1 MSTTVLLLEGAVI
14 FVGGGAI
21 GYVIRHYVALA
32 RRGSLEADI
41 EEKMLQAKREAR
53 VIEDEALGRASVL
66 REELKK
72 SEDRVLKQEER
83 LDKRERELS
92 QKEESLAK
100 EKAEMSVK
108 AKELEL
114 VRATILSKE
123 KELGSRLEEVAQ
135 LSREQARELL
145 IHKVTRESEEDINS
159 RLLKL
164 ARDGEARLEERAKD
178 IVVNAI
184 YRIGNAQVSQFTT
197 STVEIEN
204 EEIKG
209 KIIGK
214 EGRNIKTF
222 ERYAGVELLVDET
235 PNAIVVSC
243 FDPVRRAIAKNALEM
258 LIKDGRI
265 QPAKI
270 EECLEKAK
278 KDVGV
283 FMKKKGQE
291 AVLACGLL
299 SMPEELL
306 PIIGRLYFRTSY
318 GQNVLDH
325 SVEMAHIAGIL
336 AQELGVDPYVA
347 KAGALLHDIGK
358 AVDHEIQGTHV
369 EIGRKILMK
378 YGVDERVILAMQ
390 AHHEEYPYE
399 TVESVIVQVAD
410 AISGGRPGARRDTV
424 DRYIKRL
431 EDLEAI
437 ALAFT
442 GIEKVYAL
450 QAGREI
456 RVFVTPALVS
466 DLEARD
472 LARNIALRVEQELR
486 FPGEIKINVIRES
499 RVIEFAR

>member
-1 MSTTVLLLEGAVI
+1 
-14 FVGGGAI
+14 
-21 GYVIRHYVALA
+21 VALA

-278 KDVGV
+278 KDVGI

>member
-1 MSTTVLLLEGAVI
+1 MNPILLIEGALVFI
-14 FVGGGAI
+14 IGGVL

-32 RRGSLEADI
+32 RRGSVEADI
-41 EEKMLQAKREAR
+41 EEKLIVAKRQAR
-53 VIEDEALGRASVL
+53 SIEDEALTRASTI
-66 REELKK
+66 REEAKK
-72 SEDRVLKQEER
+72 AEERVARQEER
-83 LDKRERELS
+83 LDRKEQEIVKKEEALS
-92 QKEESLAK
+92 QE
-100 EKAEMSVK
+100 
-108 AKELEL
+108 
-114 VRATILSKE
+114 ATILRQEEKKLEEVKETVATKE
-123 KELGSRLEEVAQ
+123 KEITKSLEKIAA
-135 LSREQARELL
+135 LSQEEARQVLL
-145 IHKVTRESEEDINS
+145 QKLLKESEEDLQS
-159 RLLKL
+159 RALKL
-164 ARDGEARLEERAKD
+164 ARDGESLLEEKAKD
-178 IVVNAI
+178 ILVNTI
-184 YRIGNAQVSQFTT
+184 YRIANGPIAQFMT
-197 STVEIEN
+197 STVEIED

-222 ERYAGVELLVDET
+222 ERLSGVEVLVDET
-235 PNAIVVSC
+235 PNGIVLSC

-270 EECLEKAK
+270 EESLEKAK
-278 KDVGV
+278 KEIGV

-299 SMPEELL
+299 SIPEELI

-325 SVEMAHIAGIL
+325 SIEMAHIAGVL
-336 AQELGVDPYVA
+336 AQELGADVYVA

-399 TVESVIVQVAD
+399 TVESVLVQVAD

-431 EDLEAI
+431 EDLEA
-437 ALAFT
+437 LAMSFN

-456 RVFVTPALVS
+456 RVFVSPALIN
-466 DLEARD
+466 DLEART

-486 FPGEIKINVIRES
+486 FPGEIKIHVIRES